1 MARSRE
7 HVFSGLWSRDRGCY
21 WWVSEVIAGR
31 VGASR
36 LFAAYVVSIH
46 DAFRC
51 IDGSV
56 AYDLALVFL
65 LLRFSLRV
73 RFFLHLALI
82 LGCCG
87 ICQSL
92 VTMVSWRTPMGSSK
106 YSHLLRMRWDEG
118 EKEGRS
124 PGSKLYGQVDCVC
137 GAVRP
142 AAWRWSALGELT
154 TSSPLSTA
162 Y

>member
-65 LLRFSLRV
+65 LLRPNCLMHLIACRCVISVQMILSFS
-73 RFFLHLALI
+73 
-82 LGCCG
+82 
-87 ICQSL
+87 
-92 VTMVSWRTPMGSSK
+92 M
-106 YSHLLRMRWDEG
+106 
-118 EKEGRS
+118 
-124 PGSKLYGQVDCVC
+124 
-137 GAVRP
+137 
-142 AAWRWSALGELT
+142 
-154 TSSPLSTA
+154 
-162 Y
+162 

>member
-7 HVFSGLWSRDRGCY
+7 HVFSGLWSRNRGCY

-36 LFAAYVVSIH
+36 LFAVWVVSTH
-46 DAFRC
+46 VVFRC
-51 IDGSV
+51 EMKWV

-82 LGCCG
+82 LGCYG
-87 ICQSL
+87 IC
-92 VTMVSWRTPMGSSK
+92 
-106 YSHLLRMRWDEG
+106 
-118 EKEGRS
+118 
-124 PGSKLYGQVDCVC
+124 
-137 GAVRP
+137 
-142 AAWRWSALGELT
+142 
-154 TSSPLSTA
+154 
-162 Y
+162 